1 MRFALRVGKTMVAA
15 VMAVVWAAPP
25 AAEDPPQYGRMY
37 LYDAASGG
45 MEPLPVETVHQRSR
59 PGAAEAWIEGDRSK
73 MRLKGGQVPVLVIA
87 YRAGLPPEWAARAYR
102 FRVEGGRRVVRLD
115 VRNVAPNGQTLEG
128 QLPVR
133 VVPHGRLSVRVVLP
147 GPLAP
152 GEYGVSTPA
161 GTRAFTFGIDP

>member
-15 VMAVVWAAPP
+15 VMAVVGAAPP

-37 LYDAASGG
+37 LYDPASGG
-45 MEPLPVETVHQRSR
+45 MEPLPVETVHQRSG

-73 MRLKGGQVPVLVIA
+73 MRLKAGQAPVLVIA

-115 VRNVAPNGQTLEG
+115 VRKVAPNGQTLEG

-152 GEYGVSTPA
+152 GEYAVSTPA